1 MEGNKNKTMEGL
13 RKEEIVKKCT
23 EMLGD
28 MTRDVTVPRNV
39 RKRMNKLQDNLLNG
53 DAPLAERATSA
64 IYELEE
70 LANNQNVTSHTRTL
84 VWNLMSQL
92 ETVSVE

>member
-1 MEGNKNKTMEGL
+1 MEGL
-13 RKEEIVKKCT
+13 QKEEIVKKST
-23 EMLGD
+23 EMLLD
-28 MTRDVTVPRNV
+28 MSRDVTVPRNI
-39 RKRMNKLQDNLLNG
+39 RKRMNKVQDNLLNG

-92 ETVSVE
+92 ETVSVG